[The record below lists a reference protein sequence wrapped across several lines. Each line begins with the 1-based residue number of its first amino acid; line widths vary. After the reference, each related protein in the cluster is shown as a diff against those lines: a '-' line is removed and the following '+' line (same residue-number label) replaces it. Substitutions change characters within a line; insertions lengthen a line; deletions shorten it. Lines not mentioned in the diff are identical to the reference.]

1 MTEALRSPA
10 VITDIFISERAPG
23 ATGVAT
29 AARARGLEVI
39 WAGERVVAALSDA
52 VTPQGVVAVARS
64 PLVELGALSPGD
76 LAVVLAEVRDPGN
89 AGTLLRSAVAAG
101 ASALIFTHGA
111 VDPLNPKTVRAAAG
125 ALFSIPVSSGA
136 SLGDAV
142 AHLRRGGLEILGAS
156 AGADP
161 AHERDLTRPLA
172 LVLGNEAW
180 GLSQEHRRLLDGLVG
195 ISMPGPAESLN
206 VGIAGSILFYVA
218 SQQRDEKRKGRPW
231 MPGSTSESAA
241 ISRDSEPE

>member
-10 VITDIFISERAPG
+10 VITDIFISERAQG
-23 ATGVAT
+23 AADVAA
-29 AARARGLEVI
+29 AARARGLEVV

-64 PLVELGALSPGD
+64 PLLELAALPTGD
-76 LAVVLAEVRDPGN
+76 LAVVLAEMRDPGN

-101 ASALIFTHGA
+101 ASALIFTRGA

-125 ALFSIPVSSGA
+125 SLFSIPLASGA
-136 SLGDAV
+136 SLDDAV

-156 AGADP
+156 SGAGP

-180 GLSQEHRRLLDGLVG
+180 GLSREHRRLLDGLVG

-206 VGIAGSILFYVA
+206 VGIAGSILLYECMK
-218 SQQRDEKRKGRPW
+218 QRAIKMGNGDEGGRVR
-231 MPGSTSESAA
+231 E
-241 ISRDSEPE
+241 DQL